1 MKKARIIM
9 ALVVAGVMGVLA
21 GTGFAEE
28 PKVSGFASVDVMS
41 NYVWR
46 GIKVSNSWVVQPSV
60 GIGYGGFAANIW
72 GNYDSD
78 VAESTSSSTGH
89 GEMTEVDFTLSYT
102 KSFVV

>member
-1 MKKARIIM
+1 MKKGRI
-9 ALVVAGVMGVLA
+9 AVVTAVMVFAGILA

-46 GIKVSNSWVVQPSV
+46 GIKVSNSWVAQPSV

-72 GNYDSD
+72 ANYDSD
-78 VAESTSSSTGH
+78 VAEATSNGDTGQ
-89 GEMTEVDFTLSYT
+89 VSR
-102 KSFVV
+102 